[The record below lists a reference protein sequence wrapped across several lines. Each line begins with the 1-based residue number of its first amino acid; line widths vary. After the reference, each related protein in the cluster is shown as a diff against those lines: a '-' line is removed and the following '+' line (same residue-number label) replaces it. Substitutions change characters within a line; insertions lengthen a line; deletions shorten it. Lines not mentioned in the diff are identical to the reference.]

1 MMSYGSCSF
10 VVFFVCPLVIL
21 VYCYG
26 RMVVVMRRQMRVMAG
41 HAVEPT
47 SHVSASQ
54 AQSKR
59 LKWNIIKTMTLVSVT
74 FVISWFPNNFYFVIF
89 PFPFISSPTS
99 FRPVFFSSLS
109 LPFNLF
115 FPLLFPFLF
124 PVLSLILFPFFVYS
138 FFVYPSHNPF
148 SVSSLFLPKKDVT
161 STAMLLV
168 LQRRPEMFRA
178 VLVQHLST
186 S

>member
-26 RMVVVMRRQMRVMAG
+26 RMVVVMRRQMHVMAG
-41 HAVEPT
+41 HIAEPT

-109 LPFNLF
+109 PMPFPFSSFQSLLPFA
-115 FPLLFPFLF
+115 FPISLPCPFAYSISFLRLLPFCIPFPGSCKCRIFGLVVQLLF
-124 PVLSLILFPFFVYS
+124 
-138 FFVYPSHNPF
+138 
-148 SVSSLFLPKKDVT
+148 
-161 STAMLLV
+161 
-168 LQRRPEMFRA
+168 
-178 VLVQHLST
+178 
-186 S
+186 